1 MMQTYIFDG
10 LEFPFSFERGSVLL
24 LNRKRLKSTPY
35 AGAIMILQGHCRE

>member
-1 MMQTYIFDG
+1 MMQTSIFDG

-24 LNRKRLKSTPY
+24 LNRKCLKSTLY